1 MLTRKAIRYSENI
14 HPIGDSPLKSSAQ
27 RTFAPL
33 QKSRRNHR
41 SYVWTES
48 LSSMATCRRKSFPGQ
63 FEHLSHMWL
72 FTLEMIGAAQLRVAT
87 EIAPKWPF
95 LCVNRIPIQYGYVP
109 AQKLSGTVWTSIPYV
124 TLHFR
129 DDRRSAASCRYRNRA
144 EMTVL
149 TCEQK
154 RYPVWL
160 RAGAKTI
167 RYNVNIS

>member
-27 RTFAPL
+27 RSFAPL

-48 LSSMATCRRKSFPGQ
+48 LSSMATCRRKSFLGQ

-95 LCVNRIPIQYGYVP
+95 LRVNRIPIQYRFICLSKHWGRLSTYQQSYIRVC
-109 AQKLSGTVWTSIPYV
+109 ALVWLVLNRRYLLLNFAIATSKLSD
-124 TLHFR
+124 L
-129 DDRRSAASCRYRNRA
+129 SCPIIWS
-144 EMTVL
+144 L
-149 TCEQK
+149 
-154 RYPVWL
+154 
-160 RAGAKTI
+160 
-167 RYNVNIS
+167 